1 MNKKDVNK
9 KNIIIFLGTY
19 FIALIVLFG
28 FKIYFNER
36 KSELDYLALMA
47 TLKPV
52 DSCESLLENNA
63 YAVCCVRDGQIYDC
77 ANREEFR
84 PNEEIQIMVDS
95 SQIPYIQDFP
105 DFNYVCLGSDIHRK
119 VQESEDLAI
128 SFPEECFIFH
138 PESYFEIKG
147 IIPSIDM
154 CMGCR
159 RAPEDPFGIF
169 TLLRINLYPDPTMDI
184 DIELINEEEIIEKD
198 HFPVL
203 NLKARI
209 LD

>member
-9 KNIIIFLGTY
+9 KNVIIFLGTY

-28 FKIYFNER
+28 LKIYFDER
-36 KSELDYLALMA
+36 RSELDYLALMA
-47 TLKPV
+47 KLKSV

-63 YAVCCVRDGQIYDC
+63 YAVCCIRDGQIYDC
-77 ANREEFR
+77 TDREEFR
-84 PNEEIQIMVDS
+84 SNEEIEIIVDS

-105 DFNYVCLGSDIHRK
+105 DFNYVCLGTDIHRK
-119 VQESEDLAI
+119 VQESEGLAI

-138 PESYFEIKG
+138 PESRFEIKG
-147 IIPSIDM
+147 IIPSVDM
-154 CMGCR
+154 CMSCR

-169 TLLRINLYPDPTMDI
+169 TLLRVNLYPDPAMDI
-184 DIELINEEEIIEKD
+184 NIELKTEEGIIEKD

-209 LD
+209 FD